1 MNANVALKERRMT
14 SAILVKMPAERS
26 EMLLPNRSAS
36 VGTIEQLHSTRT
48 FIPADFVQNSAEYL
62 GSRRGLI
69 VVPRRFD

>member
-1 MNANVALKERRMT
+1 MMNANVALKERRMT

-48 FIPADFVQNSAEYL
+48 FIPADVQNSAEYL